1 MPVPEPLR
9 QLWEGYKARQ
19 AADGKKVHTGGGF
32 SGKGF
37 KFDESEA
44 ALANEKKKFQKA
56 ALGLQDSDDEDIEN
70 DIDQQIESMLAPKRT
85 VREIAR
91 PSAANIA
98 VAGQPIPS
106 ATDKLELA
114 RRLASKINIA
124 KNLGAEAKGATQQA
138 AEAILKGAGPTN
150 LITVKLLFY
159 ILTFFYNVAIYTIV
173 NKIFLLLPL
182 QAKTVAEQLAAKLN
196 TKLNYQ
202 PREEDLVESDT
213 ETGEQTFRKYEEELE
228 INDFPQQARW
238 RVTSK
243 EALAQISEYS
253 EAGLTVRGT
262 YIAPGKA
269 PPEGERKLYL
279 AIESTSEL
287 AVSKAK
293 AEVSRLIKEE
303 LIKLQASGAHTAS
316 RGRYKVL

>member
-1 MPVPEPLR
+1 MICFLFRYAYTFITSEQERYAGDILRAHELAGVLVPEPLR

-85 VREIAR
+85 VREIAK
-91 PSAANIA
+91 PTATSIT
-98 VAGQPIPS
+98 VPGQPIPS

-150 LITVKLLFY
+150 LITVK
-159 ILTFFYNVAIYTIV
+159 
-173 NKIFLLLPL
+173 
-182 QAKTVAEQLAAKLN
+182 
-196 TKLNYQ
+196 
-202 PREEDLVESDT
+202 S
-213 ETGEQTFRKYEEELE
+213 
-228 INDFPQQARW
+228 
-238 RVTSK
+238 
-243 EALAQISEYS
+243 
-253 EAGLTVRGT
+253 
-262 YIAPGKA
+262 
-269 PPEGERKLYL
+269 
-279 AIESTSEL
+279 
-287 AVSKAK
+287 
-293 AEVSRLIKEE
+293 
-303 LIKLQASGAHTAS
+303 
-316 RGRYKVL
+316 

>member
-1 MPVPEPLR
+1 M
-9 QLWEGYKARQ
+9 
-19 AADGKKVHTGGGF
+19 HTGGGF

-91 PSAANIA
+91 PSATSIT
-98 VAGQPIPS
+98 VPGQPTPS

-150 LITVKLLFY
+150 LITVRSVEFFLRERNSFVIIAILRERKGFLYFYKEFDFSKILFITNDNY
-159 ILTFFYNVAIYTIV
+159 FFY
-173 NKIFLLLPL
+173 
-182 QAKTVAEQLAAKLN
+182 
-196 TKLNYQ
+196 
-202 PREEDLVESDT
+202 
-213 ETGEQTFRKYEEELE
+213 TGEDSRRT
-228 INDFPQQARW
+228 IG
-238 RVTSK
+238 
-243 EALAQISEYS
+243 SE
-253 EAGLTVRGT
+253 V
-262 YIAPGKA
+262 K
-269 PPEGERKLYL
+269 
-279 AIESTSEL
+279 
-287 AVSKAK
+287 
-293 AEVSRLIKEE
+293 
-303 LIKLQASGAHTAS
+303 H
-316 RGRYKVL
+316 